1 MKALILA
8 AAFGLFSGDAFAA
21 PDGGSPG
28 ACYRGGCSQELCTDR
43 PGAVSPCIWK
53 PQFRCYKTAACER
66 QPNGSCDF
74 TPTAE
79 LKQCLATEGAKKRA
93 ETDVQ

>member
-1 MKALILA
+1 MKATCVLLGALCLLSTPALA
-8 AAFGLFSGDAFAA
+8 G
-21 PDGGSPG
+21 PDGGTAG
-28 ACYRGGCSQELCTDR
+28 ACYRGGCSNELCTDR

-53 PQFRCYKTAACER
+53 PQFRCYKSAACER

-74 TPTAE
+74 SPTPD

-93 ETDVQ
+93 ADVQ